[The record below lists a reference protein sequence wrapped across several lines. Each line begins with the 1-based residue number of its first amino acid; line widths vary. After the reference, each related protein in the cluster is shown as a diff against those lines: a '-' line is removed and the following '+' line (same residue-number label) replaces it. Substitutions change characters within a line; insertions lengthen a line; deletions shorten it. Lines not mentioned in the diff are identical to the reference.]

1 MTAAARRRIGVA
13 VLGLGWMGQAHSR
26 SILRMASLFGDRTF
40 QPELVVCA
48 DPDAG
53 RRDRAVQDFGFRRAV
68 ADWQHA
74 VALPDV
80 DAVWVS
86 APNMLHVPMIETAC
100 AAGKAVFSEK
110 PIGGKPEHAVA
121 AYRAARAAGASTGV
135 GYNYLWAP
143 LVLHAREM
151 VASGRLGR
159 ITHYRGRFLSMYG
172 SDELGLLTWRFLL
185 DKGGYGVSSDVL
197 SHSVSMAQFLLGP
210 ITEVVGMRETTIPR
224 RPLPTGAAG
233 HYGRG
238 RPTDEHGEVENE
250 DFASML
256 CRFAGGATGT
266 FEASRT
272 MVGPE
277 SQNAF
282 EIYGTQGSLAWNL
295 ERLNELQYYRR
306 DDAAETG
313 YTTVFGGDRFPF
325 HGAFVPGQ
333 ANAIGFEDLV
343 AIEDY
348 SFLQALATG
357 DRFSPGFAEAVD
369 VVAVQQALIDSWDSR
384 AWQQVPDLRAAVERD
399 VQPVDEP
406 ASGAEEGDLA

>member
-1 MTAAARRRIGVA
+1 VSASAPAAGRRRIGIA

-26 SILRMASLFGDRTF
+26 SALRIPSLFPDRPVD
-40 QPELVVCA
+40 PELVVCA
-48 DPDAG
+48 DSDPE
-53 RRDRAVQDFGFRRAV
+53 RCERAVRDFGFARAV
-68 ADWQHA
+68 ADWRRA
-74 VALPDV
+74 VESDDV
-80 DAVWVS
+80 DAVWVT
-86 APNMLHVPMIETAC
+86 APNMLHVPMIEAAC

-121 AYRAARAAGASTGV
+121 AHRAALAAGVSTGV

-143 LVLHAREM
+143 LVLHARAM
-151 VASGRLGR
+151 VAGGRLGR

-172 SDELGLLTWRFLL
+172 SDELGLLTWRFKL
-185 DKGGYGVSSDVL
+185 DQAGYGVTSDIL

-210 ITEVVGMRETTIPR
+210 ITEVVGMCETTITR
-224 RPLPTGAAG
+224 RPLPTGAAS

-238 RPTDEHGEVENE
+238 SADDPHGEVENE

-282 EIYGTQGSLAWNL
+282 EIYGTEGALAWNL
-295 ERLNELQYYRR
+295 ERINELQYYRR
-306 DDAAETG
+306 DRDGTAETG

-348 SFLQALATG
+348 MFLASLVTGESFT
-357 DRFSPGFAEAVD
+357 PVYAEAVD
-369 VVAVQQALIDSWDSR
+369 VVAVQQALIDSCRSR
-384 AWQQVPDLRAAVERD
+384 SWQCVPDLHAGL
-399 VQPVDEP
+399 PHPHP
-406 ASGAEEGDLA
+406 ALEGR